1 MLFQLPAG
9 TGPRSLAQGSR
20 TISWPKVPPEV
31 FLKLLSAV
39 HVDALP
45 ETLQTFH
52 HADQQGYKEDLTE
65 TSLQSVVVAMDRIIT
80 GSTQPDGNAI
90 IDFVKAL
97 CQVSM
102 DELSIQPH
110 PRMFCLTK
118 LVEISYYTMGR
129 SRMQLSEIWQVLG
142 DEIQPCRDQSDPRH
156 IILCRGLAQTATSE
170 LPRVPQMWDMM
181 VKCMAN
187 KVHMQ
192 GHNI

>member
-1 MLFQLPAG
+1 MDTFKKCESEEKCCSNSQLE
-9 TGPRSLAQGSR
+9 LAQDHWHR
-20 TISWPKVPPEV
+20 VQEPKVPPEV

-118 LVEISYYTMGR
+118 LVEIS
-129 SRMQLSEIWQVLG
+129 
-142 DEIQPCRDQSDPRH
+142 
-156 IILCRGLAQTATSE
+156 
-170 LPRVPQMWDMM
+170 
-181 VKCMAN
+181 
-187 KVHMQ
+187 
-192 GHNI
+192 